1 MKRGKIRNGQLR
13 PLLARL
19 TEQELDKR
27 QYRINYRRRI
37 AIALGIQAQLQK
49 IMNRGFWGRFRFVRT
64 GR

>member
-13 PLLARL
+13 PLVARL

-37 AIALGIQAQLQK
+37 AIALGIQARLQA
-49 IMNRGFWGRFRFVRT
+49 IFNRGFWGRFRFVRT